1 MKEKIKSFL
10 FYDIEKNILNNITR
24 VSIYLILILLILQ
37 ILFYIINKQF
47 LEIKDFI
54 TILWAI
60 LIFWYWY
67 KKYERDK
74 ELEIIEKYT
83 EKYAILINELY
94 KKRNRTNYRNL
105 FNLFYTEFYLKSKW
119 YISDELWEQW
129 EYWIKSDLKR
139 EFEKEEYKKIIKDIK
154 EKNSKIESETFF
166 EYLFEKSW
174 KETDNCKIKWESF
187 FKYFNK
193 NMNLINKKII

>member
-60 LIFWYWY
+60 SIFWYWY

-94 KKRNRTNYRNL
+94 KKRSRTNYRNL

-119 YISDELWEQW
+119 YISDELWGQW

-174 KETDNCKIKWESF
+174 KETDNCKIKWKSF

-193 NMNLINKKII
+193 NMNLINKKK